1 MDELLGQIATV
12 ARGMW
17 IYRRLAML
25 AVWVVGAIG
34 AIVVMLMPDYYQ
46 ASARVF
52 VDTQSILRPLM
63 TGIAVQPNI
72 EQQVAM
78 LSRTLIN
85 RPTVERLVR
94 IADLDLGSH
103 SKASTD
109 ALVDAVTKSID
120 IKSTGRDNLYTLSY
134 RDTNPEKAQL
144 VVQSLLTIFVES
156 SLGATRQD
164 SDSARR
170 FLDEQIKTYEA
181 KLTEAEGRLKAFK
194 LRNID
199 MQSQA
204 GLDSAG
210 RAAEIDNML
219 SQSRLDLREAESAK
233 AAAARQLEEMR
244 AQMAQ
249 ALAGSAPIAQT
260 PELDARIFAQKRN
273 LDALLQR
280 YTDGHPD
287 VIQTRT
293 LIAELETQKR
303 KEIEELRRRLQQ
315 SGTVP
320 VAQANPAAVELNR
333 IYSAA
338 EVQVAS
344 LRARV
349 AEYEARSRRM
359 HAQLKEAPQLEAEL
373 AQLNRDYEVHKK
385 NYADLVARRESALMS
400 GKLENTSNVAEFRV
414 IDPPRVIPK
423 PVAPNR
429 LLLLLVSLLAAIAAG
444 LGMAFVMSQVRPVFF
459 DGATLR
465 QMTQLPL
472 LGVVGLIPS
481 EEQRRRESRSLKR
494 FMAAS
499 IAFLLLYA
507 GGMTALTVRSGALG

>member
-1 MDELLGQIATV
+1 MDELLGQITTV
-12 ARGMW
+12 LRGMW
-17 IYRRLAML
+17 IYRRAGML
-25 AVWVVGAIG
+25 TAWLVGAIG
-34 AIVVMLMPDYYQ
+34 AVVVLLMPDYYQ

-72 EQQVAM
+72 EQQVSM

-109 ALVDAVTKSID
+109 AVVDTVTKSIN
-120 IKSTGRDNLYTLSY
+120 IQSTGRDNLYTLSY
-134 RDTNPEKAQL
+134 RDKNSEKAQR
-144 VVQSLLTIFVES
+144 VVQALLTIFVES

-181 KLTEAEGRLKAFK
+181 KLSEAEGKLKAFK
-194 LRNID
+194 LRNIE
-199 MQSQA
+199 MQSQS

-210 RAAEIDNML
+210 RAAEVDNLL
-219 SQSRLDLREAESAK
+219 SQARLDLREAESAR
-233 AAAARQLEEMR
+233 AAAARQLE
-244 AQMAQ
+244 
-249 ALAGSAPIAQT
+249 ALRMETSQPQDAGLPDVQT
-260 PELDARIFAQKRN
+260 PELDARIYAQKRN
-273 LDALLQR
+273 LDMLLQR
-280 YTDGHPD
+280 YTDVHPD
-287 VIQTRT
+287 VVRVRV
-293 LIAELETQKR
+293 LIADLETQKQR
-303 KEIEELRRRLQQ
+303 EIEELRRKAQRTG
-315 SGTVP
+315 SAP
-320 VAQANPAAVELNR
+320 VQQANPAIMEMSRV
-333 IYSAA
+333 YSAA

-349 AEYEARSRRM
+349 VEFEGRARRM
-359 HAQLKEAPQLEAEL
+359 HEQLKVAPQLEAEL
-373 AQLNRDYEVHKK
+373 AQLNRDYQVNQK

-414 IDPPRVIPK
+414 IDPPRVVPK
-423 PVAPNR
+423 PVSPNR
-429 LLLLLVSLLAAIAAG
+429 LLLAPVSLLVAIAAG
-444 LGMAFVMSQVRPVFF
+444 FGMAFVMSQVRPVFF
-459 DGATLR
+459 DGTTLR
-465 QMTQLPL
+465 QVTQLPL

-481 EEQRRRESRSLKR
+481 DEQLRRESRSLKR
-494 FMAAS
+494 FIMAC

-507 GGMTALTVRSGALG
+507 GSMAALSFHTRVLG